1 MRYENKDGEYI
12 LRRHKGIQEVVEIG
26 DVGEKL
32 NTEVEEGI
40 YTGGENIQADHDIVT
55 VKGVLYTY
63 EQMLEDL
70 NLMESKYPDRMCV
83 REAGTSL
90 DGRMIMEIILGDR
103 KSPNHILIQASIHG
117 REYLNTILVM
127 KQLEDIIKNFENGS
141 YHGVS
146 YQRLLDNVCFH
157 ILPMTNPDGVTISQ
171 SGLDGIRDFF
181 LRKQLE
187 KCYQNDLEHGEGGS
201 SREEYW
207 RRWKANARGV
217 DLNRNFDSGWKEY
230 QSVTYPSSDHY
241 KGEKPESEPEVQA
254 ILRLADEY
262 PIVCTIAYHSSGE
275 VVYWD
280 YGSSGNVLEADRK
293 LADLVSEITG
303 YPKESSV
310 QSEQDA
316 AGCSDYFVLECGIPS
331 VTIENGSGECPLS
344 MEEFG
349 SIWGSNALLWP
360 ALAERIGDGLRAAL

>member
-1 MRYENKDGEYI
+1 MKD
-12 LRRHKGIQEVVEIG
+12 
-26 DVGEKL
+26 
-32 NTEVEEGI
+32 
-40 YTGGENIQADHDIVT
+40 
-55 VKGVLYTY
+55 VLYTY
-63 EQMLEDL
+63 EQMIGDL
-70 NLMESKYPDRMCV
+70 NLMESKYPDKMSV
-83 REAGTSL
+83 GEAGTSL
-90 DGRMIMEIILGDR
+90 DGREIMEVILGNQE
-103 KSPNHILIQASIHG
+103 SSNHILIQASIHG
-117 REYLNTILVM
+117 REYLNTILAM
-127 KQLEDIIKNFENGS
+127 KQLEDILKNFENGS
-141 YHGVS
+141 YRGVS
-146 YQRLLDNVCFH
+146 YEKLFDNVCFH

-171 SGLDGIRDFF
+171 SGPDGIRDFF

-187 KCYQNDLEHGEGGS
+187 KCYHNDLEHGEGES

-230 QSVTYPSSDHY
+230 QSVNYPSSDHY

-254 ILRLADEY
+254 ILRLAEEY
-262 PIVCTIAYHSSGE
+262 PIVCTISYHSSGE

-280 YGSSGNVLEADRK
+280 YGSSGSVLEADRK
-293 LADLVSEITG
+293 LADLVSELTG

-344 MEEFG
+344 MEEFA

-360 ALAERIGDGLRAAL
+360 ALAVLGGTDFVRR